1 LIDYICTPIR
11 EMAERLNAAVLKTVD
26 CYRSGGSNPSLS
38 AKWSIV
44 IDFQFIMLHF
54 FNYVYIIV
62 NMSAELNKFINEYVQ
77 LPVDVLNDIVS
88 KFRSKKIKKN
98 ELVLMEGETCK
109 DLIFVQ
115 NGCLRLYYIQEDVEI
130 SVWFALKHSSAIEI
144 YSFISET
151 PSNYFLQAIEET
163 EILYLPK
170 TELNKL
176 YETHPK
182 MQEMMRKFW
191 EDVILHLLQRF
202 TALQRDTAEQRY
214 LDLLNK
220 PELLQTIPQ
229 KYLASF
235 IGVTPTSLSRIKKNI
250 R

>member
-1 LIDYICTPIR
+1 MTP
-11 EMAERLNAAVLKTVD
+11 ELK
-26 CYRSGGSNPSLS
+26 
-38 AKWSIV
+38 
-44 IDFQFIMLHF
+44 
-54 FNYVYIIV
+54 
-62 NMSAELNKFINEYVQ
+62 KFICEYVH
-77 LPVDVLNDIVS
+77 LPDDELEFIAQQFKS
-88 KFRSKKIKKN
+88 KTIKKN
-98 ELVLMEGETCK
+98 EFLLTEGETCK

-115 NGCLRLYYIQEDVEI
+115 NGCLRLYYMQEDFEV

-151 PSNYFLQAIEET
+151 PTNYFLQAIETT

-170 TELNKL
+170 TVLNKL

-182 MQEMMRKFW
+182 LQEMMRKFW
-191 EDVILHLLQRF
+191 EDVILHLLERF

-250 R
+250 IK

>member
-1 LIDYICTPIR
+1 MFEVLIMTP
-11 EMAERLNAAVLKTVD
+11 ELK
-26 CYRSGGSNPSLS
+26 
-38 AKWSIV
+38 
-44 IDFQFIMLHF
+44 
-54 FNYVYIIV
+54 
-62 NMSAELNKFINEYVQ
+62 KFINEYVQ
-77 LPVDVLNDIVS
+77 LPDEEMEDILS
-88 KFRSKKIKKN
+88 KFKKKTIKKN
-98 ELVLMEGETCK
+98 EFVLQEGETCK

-115 NGCLRLYYIQEDVEI
+115 SGCLRLYYMQDDFEV

-144 YSFISET
+144 YSFISEAPT
-151 PSNYFLQAIEET
+151 NYFLQAIETT

-170 TELNKL
+170 SALNKL
-176 YETHPK
+176 YDSHPK

-202 TALQRDTAEQRY
+202 TALQRDSAEQRY

-250 R
+250 IK